1 MNDEI
6 ISNYELVYQLKLIKA
21 KVINSLSMEEMKI
34 LELAERRLLHAEY

>member
-21 KVINSLSMEEMKI
+21 KVINSLTMEEMKI
-34 LELAERRLLHAEY
+34 LELAERRLLNAEY